1 MGNKQLAIVEQLPLI
16 RQYFEE
22 IHKEIAE
29 KTTRAIE
36 LVVTEDNVKDIKK
49 IRAEL
54 NKEYQDYE
62 EKRKEIKRQILA
74 PYEAFERDYKEM
86 VASSFQAADTS
97 LKKKIDASENLIK
110 GEKELELKEY
120 FDELAEALQ
129 LSQFVKFEQ
138 LNIKVNMSD
147 SMKKLM
153 AQVDSKMKSIQNDIM
168 LINLEPYKGDILVE
182 YLTDFNFARA
192 KMLVLKRKEAAL
204 RFQQEQERVEEVVK
218 EEKERVEKLEKEIVV
233 PKVSEEL
240 LTTSFKVQGTREQL
254 IALRE
259 YINENGL
266 TLLKDSG
273 GKENE

>member
-1 MGNKQLAIVEQLPLI
+1 MEEKQLAVVEQLPLI

-22 IHKEIAE
+22 IHREIAE

-86 VASSFQAADTS
+86 VALSFQAADTS
-97 LKKKIDASENLIK
+97 LKRKIDASENVLKIAK
-110 GEKELELKEY
+110 IEELKEY
-120 FDELAEALQ
+120 FEELAEALQ

-138 LNIKVNMSD
+138 LDIKVNLSD

-192 KMLVLKRKEAAL
+192 KMLVLKRKEMAT
-204 RFQQEQERVEEVVK
+204 RFQQEQERVETVMQ
-218 EEKERVEKLEKEIVV
+218 EEKQRVEALEKEIIV
-233 PKVSEEL
+233 PKITEEL

-259 YINENGL
+259 YINESGL
-266 TLLKDSG
+266 TLLKD
-273 GKENE
+273 

>member
-22 IHKEIAE
+22 IYKDIAK
-29 KTTRAIE
+29 KTQTAMN
-36 LVVTEDNVKDIKK
+36 LVVTDDNVKDIKK

-54 NKEYQDYE
+54 NKEFQNYE
-62 EKRKEIKRQILA
+62 FERKEIKRQILA
-74 PYEAFERDYKEM
+74 PYEKFEKEYKDTISSAF
-86 VASSFQAADTS
+86 AAADNC
-97 LKKKIDASENLIK
+97 LKKKIEESENIIK
-110 GEKELELKEY
+110 SEKEKELREY
-120 FDELAEALQ
+120 FKELAEALQ

-266 TLLKDSG
+266 TLLKD
-273 GKENE
+273 

>member
-1 MGNKQLAIVEQLPLI
+1 MEEKQLAVVEQLPLI

-86 VASSFQAADTS
+86 VALSFQAADTS
-97 LKKKIDASENLIK
+97 LKRKIDASENLIK
-110 GEKELELKEY
+110 DEKELELKEY
-120 FDELAEALQ
+120 FEELAEALQ

-138 LNIKVNMSD
+138 LNIKINMSD

-182 YLTDFNFARA
+182 YLIDFNFARA
-192 KMLVLKRKEAAL
+192 KMLVLKRKEMAT
-204 RFQQEQERVEEVVK
+204 RFQQEQERVETVMQ
-218 EEKERVEKLEKEIVV
+218 EEKQRVEALEKEIIV
-233 PKVSEEL
+233 PKITEEL

-259 YINENGL
+259 YINESGL
-266 TLLKDSG
+266 TLLKD
-273 GKENE
+273 

>member
-1 MGNKQLAIVEQLPLI
+1 MEEKQLAVVEQLPLI

-22 IHKEIAE
+22 IHREIAE

-74 PYEAFERDYKEM
+74 PYEAFEKDYKEM
-86 VASSFQAADTS
+86 VALSFQAADSS

-110 GEKELELKEY
+110 DEKELELKEY
-120 FDELAEALQ
+120 FEELAEALQ

-138 LNIKVNMSD
+138 LNIKINMSD

-182 YLTDFNFARA
+182 YLIDFNFARA
-192 KMLVLKRKEAAL
+192 KMLVLKRKEMAT
-204 RFQQEQERVEEVVK
+204 RFQQEQERVETVMQ
-218 EEKERVEKLEKEIVV
+218 EEKQRVEALEKEIIV
-233 PKVSEEL
+233 PKITEEL

-259 YINENGL
+259 YINESGL
-266 TLLKDSG
+266 TLLKD
-273 GKENE
+273 

>member
-1 MGNKQLAIVEQLPLI
+1 MEEKQLAVVEQLPLI

-22 IHKEIAE
+22 IHKDIAE

-36 LVVTEDNVKDIKK
+36 LVVTEENVKDIKK

-86 VASSFQAADTS
+86 VALSFQAADTS
-97 LKKKIDASENLIK
+97 LKRKIDASENLIK
-110 GEKELELKEY
+110 GTKELKLKEY
-120 FDELAEALQ
+120 FEELAEALQ

-138 LNIKVNMSD
+138 LDIKINMSD

-153 AQVDSKMKSIQNDIM
+153 TQVDAKMKSIQNDIM

-182 YLTDFNFARA
+182 YLIDFNFARA
-192 KMLVLKRKEAAL
+192 KMLVLKRKEMAT

-259 YINENGL
+259 YINESGL
-266 TLLKDSG
+266 TLLKD
-273 GKENE
+273 

>member
-1 MGNKQLAIVEQLPLI
+1 MEEKQLAVVEQLPLI

-62 EKRKEIKRQILA
+62 EKRKEIKRQILT

-86 VASSFQAADTS
+86 VALSFQAADSS

-110 GEKELELKEY
+110 DEKELELKEY
-120 FDELAEALQ
+120 FEELAEALQ

-138 LNIKVNMSD
+138 LNIKINMSD

-182 YLTDFNFARA
+182 YLIDFNFARA
-192 KMLVLKRKEAAL
+192 KMLVLKRKEMAT
-204 RFQQEQERVEEVVK
+204 RFQQEQERVETVMQ
-218 EEKERVEKLEKEIVV
+218 EEKQRVEALEKEIIV
-233 PKVSEEL
+233 PKITEEL

-254 IALRE
+254 ISLRE
-259 YINENGL
+259 YINESGL
-266 TLLKDSG
+266 TLLKD
-273 GKENE
+273 

>member
-1 MGNKQLAIVEQLPLI
+1 MEEKQLAVVEQLPLI

-86 VASSFQAADTS
+86 VALSFQAADTS

-110 GEKELELKEY
+110 SEKELELKEY
-120 FDELAEALQ
+120 FEELAEALQ

-138 LNIKVNMSD
+138 LGIKVNMSD

-192 KMLVLKRKEAAL
+192 KMTVLKRKEAAL

-266 TLLKDSG
+266 TLLKD
-273 GKENE
+273 